1 MDEKSI
7 KLPVILF
14 DPECPLCVRFK
25 VALERMNFDEP
36 IFFQPLN
43 SQIVIDNF
51 PHLSQ
56 EELSKEVHLILDE
69 KGIQSLKGAE
79 VIEYLAKHNESI
91 KKLSWLLES
100 NVGEKASHLF
110 YNTVNKL
117 RESLHNHCSNCRK

>member
-1 MDEKSI
+1 MDI
-7 KLPVILF
+7 NQDKLPVILF

-25 VALERMNFDEP
+25 MALERMNFDQP
-36 IFFQPLN
+36 IYFLPYN
-43 SQIVIDNF
+43 SKEVCDSF
-51 PHLSQ
+51 PNLSQ
-56 EELSKEVHLILDE
+56 DELTKEVHLVLNSE
-69 KGIQSLKGAE
+69 GTQVLRGAE

-117 RESLHNHCSNCRK
+117 RESLHNQCSNCRK